1 MLEIKKNNFIIIL
14 FIELLCSYLDPV
26 GTSPTEKQLKLT
38 VKMTQINY
46 NYIIINTIVAF
57 EFYLEIEG
65 CDTYMTE
72 FVKTFVIESY
82 FK

>member
-1 MLEIKKNNFIIIL
+1 M
-14 FIELLCSYLDPV
+14 CSYFDPV
-26 GTSPTEKQLKLT
+26 STPPTEKQLKLT
-38 VKMTQINY
+38 VKMTHVNY

-65 CDTYMTE
+65 CDTYMIE
-72 FVKTFVIESY
+72 FVIAFVIESY